1 MATAI
6 EKSQKLKFARRSKKN
21 KLERLLGKHV
31 DLEGIIRAH
40 SDSAKGLM
48 LVDPLGL
55 PVRVV
60 DSDGNE
66 IFDANGQP
74 IRIYRQSPDA
84 TSAKLLIEQWF
95 GRPAQRESLE
105 GEDVQRP
112 QVVVILNK
120 LPPESDQVVTQSAVV
135 MSGFDGMAKRSGKK

>member
-1 MATAI
+1 
-6 EKSQKLKFARRSKKN
+6 
-21 KLERLLGKHV
+21 
-31 DLEGIIRAH
+31 
-40 SDSAKGLM
+40 M